1 MDFVRRRLSQG
12 GSSDDEGK
20 SLSSSFSEGT
30 SRFFTSMVAKKNG
43 LINNLS
49 SKLEN
54 VMKTSS
60 SPEDSDSESV
70 SPAQTPSSNYSSYSN
85 GSRNFRG
92 DDFSTQPYRSKKK
105 TERIGIPRRQS
116 SSGYSDSSGNDEVA
130 AGNISFDEPLYSP
143 TSKSTFT
150 YDSKGEH
157 LLKSNCVGLKKVN
170 NEDQAKMQNIS
181 HNTYES
187 ESKSK
192 IKPDLLK
199 TDSREDIPEDKSKE
213 EKDNDSEEDR
223 KSKVFPVEKSEK
235 ETNID
240 VVNGYKKAPKINRR
254 SSTVDEMLFDDY
266 VPPEEPDEYDENL
279 GENGD
284 VNSNSKRKTLIP
296 MGDLMSFDDD
306 PEKETVNRQKVPIGD
321 EKFSSFTSVSSIDS
335 SEYSVGNNQ
344 NGNES
349 TSESEFGGFPVKR
362 SYSMGSEN
370 SWSSSYSIDS
380 QPDERT
386 LECMEFMKAF
396 VDQIFDP
403 SKEISQ
409 MDKAKF
415 GEFCQEVA
423 GRQWFARYVN
433 GQRVHN
439 KRVTEQIFF
448 QLVQYFAVVLFECGE
463 AEDFTPAKSLMN
475 MCFTFYYEGCHGKNF
490 LYSYLRDQP
499 IWQSLRFWNAAFFDA
514 VQLERSKRPVC
525 TSDEGDDQQKDD
537 RQFQEN
543 ITFGQLGTFT
553 CNMRAFGLS
562 KELCIEFLRKQSI
575 IANLKREQV
584 QMLKDNV
591 DKWREA

>member
-92 DDFSTQPYRSKKK
+92 DDFSNQPYRSKKK

-130 AGNISFDEPLYSP
+130 AGNISFDEPIYSP
-143 TSKSTFT
+143 TSKSTFN
-150 YDSKGEH
+150 YDSKEH
-157 LLKSNCVGLKKVN
+157 MLKSNCVGLKKVN
-170 NEDQAKMQNIS
+170 NEDQAKIQNIS
-181 HNTYES
+181 QNTFES

-192 IKPDLLK
+192 VTSDLPK
-199 TDSREDIPEDKSKE
+199 TESREASSDNKSTE
-213 EKDNDSEEDR
+213 EGENDSEED
-223 KSKVFPVEKSEK
+223 KNSKVFPVEKSEK

-240 VVNGYKKAPKINRR
+240 VVNEYKRAPKMKRR

-266 VPPEEPDEYDENL
+266 VPPEEPEYEENS

-284 VNSNSKRKTLIP
+284 ENSNSKRKTLIP

-306 PEKETVNRQKVPIGD
+306 PEKEIVNRRKVPIGD
-321 EKFSSFTSVSSIDS
+321 EKLSSFTSVSSIDS
-335 SEYSVGNNQ
+335 SEYSVGNNH

-362 SYSMGSEN
+362 TYSMGSEN

-409 MDKAKF
+409 TEKAKF

-562 KELCIEFLRKQSI
+562 KELCVEFLRKQSI

-591 DKWREA
+591 DKWRES